1 MTILASL
8 GCSFAGKITNPRD
21 LEDILET
28 GSK

>member
-8 GCSFAGKITNPRD
+8 GRSFAGNITNPRD
-21 LEDILET
+21 FEEILET